1 MCVSVCVCLSVCL
14 YVYVCM
20 RLSACVSPSV
30 CLFHF
35 LTSLLYAISLRKRLG
50 FIMHRS
56 SRSPVI
62 WSICLFV
69 HHSVCLSVCLS
80 SYLSLCLSREVKR
93 VRMKRMQANQVTQSP
108 CS

>member
-1 MCVSVCVCLSVCL
+1 MCVSVCVCLSVCV

-69 HHSVCLSVCLS
+69 CLF